1 MDFDL
6 IACYAPLLLQG
17 LWATIYIT
25 ALASVI
31 AIGLGLAVSLLNA
44 MPFRAVRWLCR
55 SYIEAM
61 RGTPILIILF
71 IIYYGGPS
79 IGFTFDAEPTGIIG
93 LGIYGGSYFAEIF
106 RAGFQS
112 IPEGHI
118 EAAQMLG
125 IPKSKI
131 ITRIKIPQM
140 LTLIIP
146 PVTNQIILLLKES
159 AVLSII
165 TVAEL
170 TKNTTQMVAET
181 FAVVEPYVVVALLY
195 WAVVESISFFGRYLE
210 RKMSYAL

>member
-1 MDFDL
+1 VDFDL
-6 IACYAPLLLQG
+6 IAFYAPLLLQG

-31 AIGLGLAVSLLNA
+31 AVALGLAVSLLYA
-44 MPFRAVRWLCR
+44 TPFWAVRWLCR
-55 SYIEAM
+55 TYIEAM

-93 LGIYGGSYFAEIF
+93 LGIYGGRYFAEIF

-181 FAVVEPYVVVALLY
+181 FAVVEPYVMVALLY

>member
-1 MDFDL
+1 MDFDM
-6 IACYAPLLLQG
+6 IARYAPLLLQG
-17 LWATIYIT
+17 LWATVYIT

-44 MPFRAVRWLCR
+44 TPSRAVRWLCR
-55 SYIEAM
+55 IYIEAM

-93 LGIYGGSYFAEIF
+93 LGIYGGGYFAEIF

-112 IPEGHI
+112 IPKGHI

-125 IPKSKI
+125 IPTSRI

-146 PVTNQIILLLKES
+146 PVTNQVILLLKES

-170 TKNTTQMVAET
+170 TKNTTGMVAET
-181 FAVVEPYVVVALLY
+181 FAVVEPYVIVALLY
-195 WAVVESISFFGRYLE
+195 WAVVEGISFLGRYLE
-210 RKMSYAL
+210 KKISYA

>member
-1 MDFDL
+1 M
-6 IACYAPLLLQG
+6 IARYAPLLLQG
-17 LWATIYIT
+17 LWATVYIT

-44 MPFRAVRWLCR
+44 TPFRAVRWLCR
-55 SYIEAM
+55 IYIEAM

-93 LGIYGGSYFAEIF
+93 LGIYGGGYFAEIF

-112 IPEGHI
+112 IPKGHI

-125 IPKSKI
+125 IPASRI

-146 PVTNQIILLLKES
+146 PVTNQVILLLKES

-170 TKNTTQMVAET
+170 TKNTTGMVAET
-181 FAVVEPYVVVALLY
+181 FAVVEPYVMVALLY
-195 WAVVESISFFGRYLE
+195 WAVVEGISFLGRYLE
-210 RKMSYAL
+210 RKISYA

>member
-1 MDFDL
+1 MDFDM
-6 IACYAPLLLQG
+6 IARYAPLLLQG
-17 LWATIYIT
+17 LWATVYIT

-44 MPFRAVRWLCR
+44 TPFRAVRWLCR
-55 SYIEAM
+55 IYIEAM

-93 LGIYGGSYFAEIF
+93 LGIYGGGYFAEIF

-112 IPEGHI
+112 IPKGHI

-125 IPKSKI
+125 IPASRI

-146 PVTNQIILLLKES
+146 PVTNQVILLLKES

-170 TKNTTQMVAET
+170 TKNTTGMVAET
-181 FAVVEPYVVVALLY
+181 FAVVEPYVMVALLY
-195 WAVVESISFFGRYLE
+195 WAVVEGISFLGRYLE
-210 RKMSYAL
+210 RKISYA

>member
-1 MDFDL
+1 M
-6 IACYAPLLLQG
+6 IARYAPLLLQG
-17 LWATIYIT
+17 LWATVYIT

-55 SYIEAM
+55 IYIEAM

-79 IGFTFDAEPTGIIG
+79 IGFTFDAKPTGIIG
-93 LGIYGGSYFAEIF
+93 LGIYGGGYFAEIF

-112 IPEGHI
+112 IPKGHI

-125 IPKSKI
+125 IPKSRI

-170 TKNTTQMVAET
+170 TKNTTGMVAET
-181 FAVVEPYVVVALLY
+181 FAVVEPYVMVALLY
-195 WAVVESISFFGRYLE
+195 WAVVEGISFLGRYLE
-210 RKMSYAL
+210 RKISYA

>member
-1 MDFDL
+1 M
-6 IACYAPLLLQG
+6 IAVYAPLLLQG

-25 ALASVI
+25 ALASGI
-31 AIGLGLAVSLLNA
+31 ATGLGLAVSLLNA
-44 MPFRAVRWLCR
+44 IPFWPVRWLCR
-55 SYIEAM
+55 VYIEAM

-71 IIYYGGPS
+71 ILYYGGPA

-93 LGIYGGSYFAEIF
+93 LGVYGAGYFAEIF

-112 IPEGHI
+112 IPEGQI
-118 EAAQMLG
+118 ETARMLG
-125 IPKSKI
+125 IPRSKI

-140 LTLIIP
+140 LILIIP
-146 PVTNQIILLLKES
+146 PSTNQIILLLKES

-181 FAVVEPYVVVALLY
+181 FAVMEPYVTVALLY
-195 WAVVESISFFGRYLE
+195 WVVIEGISFCGRYLE
-210 RKMSYAL
+210 RKLSHA